1 MEKNAQRGIAA
12 KYRRVLITFIVSV
25 VLIVIWKAIDS
36 LFEEIVYWEIVGNIA
51 AFGLW
56 QAGYLYFEQL
66 DLLEELF
73 KSGSAGAQICA
84 FSAENRRDES

>member
-12 KYRRVLITFIVSV
+12 KYRRVLITFIVRV

-73 KSGSAGAQICA
+73 KIRICRSANLRF
-84 FSAENRRDES
+84 FSRKSTG